1 MNNHGRSVETLAVID
16 RQMRDQHICLD
27 CYPYA
32 ASSTILTAD
41 HARNSPKTIVTWS
54 KPLPQHAGRDLADVI
69 EEMDCSLDEAVASL
83 QPAGAVYF
91 RMNEA
96 DVRRILSYGPTMIG
110 SDGLPHDEKPHPRLW
125 GTFPRILGHYSRDE
139 GLFSLEDAVHKMTG
153 LTALEFGFSERGFL
167 REGFFA
173 DITLFDPATIIDRS
187 TFEEPIA
194 LSDGIEL
201 VMVNG
206 AVVWEDRKP
215 TGARP
220 GRVLTR
226 SAMPKRSGEAAS
238 PTSS

>member
-1 MNNHGRSVETLAVID
+1 
-16 RQMRDQHICLD
+16 
-27 CYPYA
+27 
-32 ASSTILTAD
+32 
-41 HARNSPKTIVTWS
+41 
-54 KPLPQHAGRDLADVI
+54 
-69 EEMDCSLDEAVASL
+69 
-83 QPAGAVYF
+83 
-91 RMNEA
+91 
-96 DVRRILSYGPTMIG
+96 
-110 SDGLPHDEKPHPRLW
+110 
-125 GTFPRILGHYSRDE
+125 
-139 GLFSLEDAVHKMTG
+139 MTG

-173 DITLFDPATIIDRS
+173 DITLFDPTTIIDRS

-220 GRVLTR
+220 GRVLKR
-226 SAMPKRSGEAAS
+226 SAMPKRSGEAGS